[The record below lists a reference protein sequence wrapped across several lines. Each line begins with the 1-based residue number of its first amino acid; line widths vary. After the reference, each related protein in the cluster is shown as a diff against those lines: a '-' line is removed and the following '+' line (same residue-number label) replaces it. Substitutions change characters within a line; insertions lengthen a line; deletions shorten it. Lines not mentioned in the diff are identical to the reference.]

1 MDINKS
7 LEMLCEKYSVNKNV
21 VIDNDSVVV
30 DGKKMPFMPWRA
42 ERRFIEFKNL
52 ADGEFVKGISTMRVC
67 HIDNTQKD
75 LFDIFYREADIC
87 EWVLDTKI
95 KEIFAIKN
103 DKALNVIAKTDKEY
117 ICTFELAT
125 TLKPTDNVIDKH
137 EIIAQKGVIC
147 DRAVDTQVP
156 QSSIYIFGSD
166 GNRETY
172 TDVDAEL
179 FGLNVL
185 DCARVRAAFEIAK
198 SNLDLTQ
205 SAKHLSDV
213 VNAAKKSVDTLEN
226 IIL

>member
-1 MDINKS
+1 M
-7 LEMLCEKYSVNKNV
+7 
-21 VIDNDSVVV
+21 
-30 DGKKMPFMPWRA
+30 
-42 ERRFIEFKNL
+42 
-52 ADGEFVKGISTMRVC
+52 
-67 HIDNTQKD
+67 
-75 LFDIFYREADIC
+75 
-87 EWVLDTKI
+87 
-95 KEIFAIKN
+95 
-103 DKALNVIAKTDKEY
+103 
-117 ICTFELAT
+117 LAT

-198 SNLDLTQ
+198 SN
-205 SAKHLSDV
+205 
-213 VNAAKKSVDTLEN
+213 
-226 IIL
+226 